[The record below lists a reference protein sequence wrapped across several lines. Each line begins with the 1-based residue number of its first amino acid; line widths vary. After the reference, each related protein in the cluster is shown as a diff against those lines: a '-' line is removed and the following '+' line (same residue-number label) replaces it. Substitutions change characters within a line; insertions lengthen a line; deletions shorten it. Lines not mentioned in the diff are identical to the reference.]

1 MFLINP
7 LRFLRVPLWR
17 FVSFGGDDL
26 VLNWIFQISK
36 FIFITESKIIFSN
49 ISFLYYYKC
58 KKVYNII
65 TDE

>member
-7 LRFLRVPLWR
+7 LRFLKVPLWR
-17 FVSFGGDDL
+17 FVSFGGDGL

-36 FIFITESKIIFSN
+36 FIFITKSKIIFSN
-49 ISFLYYYKC
+49 IFFLYYYEC
-58 KKVYNII
+58 KKIYNII